1 MGVALWSL
9 LLSLAP
15 AVEIVSEP
23 AGATVVWTRPDSPV
37 TYPSGVTP
45 CRVEVSGPGGVWV
58 HKIPTSKIDRMRAAA
73 LVGAA
78 ASRSLVDAAG
88 DQGVVTAKFAALQLC
103 EALRLGP
110 DEDAAHLYS
119 PGDWERIKEIPPG
132 IRDRLARVSD
142 ALLGYDNNER
152 SKLGN
157 YRGGETFAAGA
168 SPGSAVSPAA

>member
-1 MGVALWSL
+1 MTRKAEPEVLPVVTRADLDKFNASHTAVYVPDAF
-9 LLSLAP
+9 AP
-15 AVEIVSEP
+15 L
-23 AGATVVWTRPDSPV
+23 
-37 TYPSGVTP
+37 
-45 CRVEVSGPGGVWV
+45 PGGVWV
-58 HKIPTSKIDRMRAAA
+58 HKIPTAKIDRMRAAA
-73 LVGAA
+73 Q
-78 ASRSLVDAAG
+78 VDAAG
-88 DQGVVTAKFAALQLC
+88 DQGVITEKFAALQLC

-142 ALLGYDNNER
+142 ALLGYDNDER

-168 SPGSAVSPAA
+168 SPDSAASPAA